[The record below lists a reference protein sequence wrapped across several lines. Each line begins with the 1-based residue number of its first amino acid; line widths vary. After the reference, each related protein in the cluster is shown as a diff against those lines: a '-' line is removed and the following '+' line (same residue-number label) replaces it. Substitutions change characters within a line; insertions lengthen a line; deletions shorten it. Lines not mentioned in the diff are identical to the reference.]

1 MAPVRSQRPAQS
13 IVSRSETLMVRG
25 AASRPLRMRL
35 ASRFCCH
42 CQNQG
47 RSSMET
53 SKQSTGAD
61 DTSTQLLD
69 DIKKLTEKFQLPGV
83 DVAALVDWQR
93 KDMETLVEAN
103 RQAYEGV
110 RGLIGRRNEIL
121 QETLAQFQAAIKDAT
136 SSEAIAKQAEAGKQG
151 VQQVIANIRE
161 LAEMEAQSRNNAWKV
176 VQDRM
181 QENLANLQKL
191 LQPK

>member
-1 MAPVRSQRPAQS
+1 
-13 IVSRSETLMVRG
+13 
-25 AASRPLRMRL
+25 
-35 ASRFCCH
+35 
-42 CQNQG
+42 
-47 RSSMET
+47 MET
-53 SKQSTGAD
+53 SKQSTGTD

-69 DIKKLTEKFQLPGV
+69 DIKKLTEKFQLPGI

-93 KDMETLVEAN
+93 KDLETLVEAN

-110 RGLIGRRNEIL
+110 RALIERRNEIL
-121 QETLAQFQAAIKDAT
+121 QETFAEFQAAVKDAT

-151 VQQVIANIRE
+151 VEKVIANVRE
-161 LAEMEAQSRNNAWKV
+161 LAEMETQSRNNAWKV

>member
-1 MAPVRSQRPAQS
+1 
-13 IVSRSETLMVRG
+13 
-25 AASRPLRMRL
+25 
-35 ASRFCCH
+35 
-42 CQNQG
+42 
-47 RSSMET
+47 MEN
-53 SKQSTGAD
+53 SKQSTGTD
-61 DTSTQLLD
+61 DTSTPWLD

-93 KDMETLVEAN
+93 KDLETLVEAN
-103 RQAYEGV
+103 RQAYDGV
-110 RGLIGRRNEIL
+110 RALIERRNEIL
-121 QETLAQFQAAIKDAT
+121 KETLAQWQAAVKDAT
-136 SSEAIAKQAEAGKQG
+136 SSEAIAKQAEAGKEG

>member
-1 MAPVRSQRPAQS
+1 
-13 IVSRSETLMVRG
+13 
-25 AASRPLRMRL
+25 
-35 ASRFCCH
+35 
-42 CQNQG
+42 
-47 RSSMET
+47 MET
-53 SKQSTGAD
+53 SKQSTGTD
-61 DTSTQLLD
+61 DTSTPWLD

-110 RGLIGRRNEIL
+110 RALIERRNEIL
-121 QETLAQFQAAIKDAT
+121 QETLAQFQAAVKDAT

>member
-1 MAPVRSQRPAQS
+1 
-13 IVSRSETLMVRG
+13 
-25 AASRPLRMRL
+25 
-35 ASRFCCH
+35 
-42 CQNQG
+42 
-47 RSSMET
+47 MET
-53 SKQSTGAD
+53 SNQSTGTD
-61 DTSTQLLD
+61 STSTPWLD

-110 RGLIGRRNEIL
+110 RALIERRNEIL
-121 QETLAQFQAAIKDAT
+121 QETLAQFQAAVKDAT

-151 VQQVIANIRE
+151 VEQVLANIRE
-161 LAEMEAQSRNNAWKV
+161 LAEIEAQSRNNAWKV

>member
-1 MAPVRSQRPAQS
+1 
-13 IVSRSETLMVRG
+13 
-25 AASRPLRMRL
+25 
-35 ASRFCCH
+35 
-42 CQNQG
+42 
-47 RSSMET
+47 MET
-53 SKQSTGAD
+53 SNQSTGTD
-61 DTSTQLLD
+61 STSTPWLD

-110 RGLIGRRNEIL
+110 RALIERRNEIL
-121 QETLAQFQAAIKDAT
+121 QETLAQFQAAVKDAT